1 MLPVVHPARAAGRAA
16 ADLAARPGSAA
27 PIAGS
32 DFFTFI
38 TPPPAPHVRC
48 VRGAAATPAAIS
60 PTADGLSRGDPA
72 SYTWG
77 RGVPL
82 LPGGIDLAA
91 GRACRR
97 CSESDGNACLQ
108 IHRRARVTLRATCY
122 A

>member
-48 VRGAAATPAAIS
+48 VRGAAATLAAIHR
-60 PTADGLSRGDPA
+60 PPMGCRAAIRRATRGDVAFRSYLVA
-72 SYTWG
+72 STSQQAE
-77 RGVPL
+77 RVA
-82 LPGGIDLAA
+82 DVARA
-91 GRACRR
+91 MAMRACR
-97 CSESDGNACLQ
+97 SIAGLA
-108 IHRRARVTLRATCY
+108 
-122 A
+122 